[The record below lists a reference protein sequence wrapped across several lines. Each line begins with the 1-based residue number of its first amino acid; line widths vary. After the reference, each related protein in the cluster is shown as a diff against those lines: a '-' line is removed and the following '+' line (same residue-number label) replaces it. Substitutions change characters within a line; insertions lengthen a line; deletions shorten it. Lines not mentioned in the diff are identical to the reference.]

1 MEARRDEKGM
11 IGMSELL
18 LERGYSRRTFVKGGG
33 ALIVALSFA
42 GSGLARRAG
51 AAATPFS
58 SQGPFD
64 PSRVDTWLSIHSD
77 NTASLR
83 TGRVE
88 LGQGSSTGL
97 LMIAAEELD
106 MELGQL
112 QFVRNDTNITPDTG
126 ETSASNSITLA
137 GPAVRAA
144 AATARETLLRL
155 ASRRLGVA
163 TARLTARAGVV
174 TGGGKHVTYGELLG
188 DRLFK
193 VAMPASY
200 HLKNVGQ
207 FGATVGLP
215 AGIAPAK
222 PVASYTVVGTSPPRI
237 EIPAIV
243 TGSYTY
249 VQNVVV
255 PGMLHGRRVLPRG
268 QAVYGFAAPV
278 VSVDESSISHIPGA
292 RVVRKR
298 DFVGVV
304 AHEEWNAIQAA
315 AELKVTWADAPA
327 ALSSTGSQFGAMRA
341 EDSAGGSV
349 QTIPVHTGDVT
360 QALASAVHVNKQSYG
375 FPFNSLQALGPDCAV
390 ADVTARGAVVF
401 CDTSSAY
408 ESRPVIAH
416 ILGLK
421 PESVRVVYY
430 PNSSSFGGGQPPNLD
445 IPQAAAL
452 MSQLAGAPVRLQHMR
467 WDETGWGTYS
477 PGLLVDIHA
486 GIDGHGKLVAYDTAA
501 FYPQYMN
508 YDHVNTTEQL
518 VGMPLPDS
526 VTDGWYY
533 PASNYEV
540 PNERYILKSLPLRN
554 QWLKAQWN
562 RSGSSPLMAFASEQM
577 IDELAVLARMDPVAF
592 RLQNLAAAHK
602 DTLVPIIEAVTKA
615 ADWKPRVAGSGLSD
629 AQVVKGRGFA
639 VYYDNQWTNSQ
650 AATVA
655 DVEVNKK
662 TGKVVAKHIYQAVST
677 GLIISPGLIENQIVG
692 AMVYIASRTLVEEL
706 SFTDKRVTSLDW
718 VSYPIMRFKD
728 APAVTPIAVQRKDLQ
743 PRGAGEPVSMAATA
757 ALANAFYDATGVRMR
772 TAPFTPERVRAV
784 LASKGAGTAGV
795 R

>member
-1 MEARRDEKGM
+1 MVL
-11 IGMSELL
+11 MSGLPY
-18 LERGYSRRTFVKGGG
+18 EREFSRKAFLRGGG
-33 ALIVALSFA
+33 VLIVGFSVA
-42 GSGLARRAG
+42 GSGLARKARAAG
-51 AAATPFS
+51 GSPFS
-58 SQGPFD
+58 SKGPFD
-64 PSRVDTWLSIHSD
+64 PSEVDTWLSVHSD

-112 QFVRNDTNITPDTG
+112 QFVRNDTNVTPDTG

-144 AATARETLLRL
+144 AATARQALFGL
-155 ASRRLGVA
+155 AATRLGVGVA
-163 TARLTARAGVV
+163 SLSASAGVV
-174 TGGGKHVTYGELLG
+174 SGGGKSVSYGRLLG
-188 DRLFK
+188 GSLFK
-193 VAMPASY
+193 VVMPASY
-200 HLKNVGQ
+200 DLKDVSQ
-207 FGATVGLP
+207 FGATAGLA
-215 AGIAPAK
+215 AGAAPAK
-222 PVASYTVVGTSPPRI
+222 PVTSYRLVGTSPPRV

-243 TGSYTY
+243 NGSYTY
-249 VQNVVV
+249 VQNLVV

-268 QAVYGFAAPV
+268 QMVYGFAAPV
-278 VSVDESSISHIPGA
+278 VSVDEDSISHIPGA

-298 DFVGVV
+298 DFIGVV
-304 AHEEWNAIQAA
+304 APDEWNAIQAA
-315 AELKVTWADAPA
+315 GVLKVKWAEPPA
-327 ALSSTGSQFGAMRA
+327 ALPSSGAIFTAMRA
-341 EDSAGGSV
+341 EDSAGRSI
-349 QTIPVHTGDVT
+349 QTIPVDTGNVDA
-360 QALASAVHVNKQSYG
+360 ALTTAAHVNRQSYG

-390 ADVTARGAVVF
+390 ADVTGAGAVVF

-408 ESRPVIAH
+408 ESRPVIAR
-416 ILGLK
+416 ILGLPAK
-421 PESVRVVYY
+421 SVRVVYY

-477 PGLLVDIHA
+477 PGLLVDINA
-486 GIDGHGKLVAYDTAA
+486 GIDAHGKLVAYDTAA

-533 PASNYEV
+533 PAPNYEV
-540 PNERYILKSLPLRN
+540 ANERYILKSLPLKGS
-554 QWLKAQWN
+554 WLKAQWN

-577 IDELAVLARMDPVAF
+577 IDELAAAAKLDPVAF
-592 RLQNLAAAHK
+592 RLENLAAARRN
-602 DTLVPIIEAVTKA
+602 TLVPIIDAVTKA
-615 ADWKPRVAGSGLSD
+615 ANWQPKVAASTLSD
-629 AQVVKGRGFA
+629 ANVVTGRGFA

-655 DVEVNKK
+655 DVQVNKK

-677 GLIISPGLIENQIVG
+677 GLIINPGLVENQIVG

-706 SFTDKRVTSLDW
+706 TFTNKRVTSLDW
-718 VSYPIMRFKD
+718 ASYPIMRFQD
-728 APAVTPIAVQRKDLQ
+728 APAVTPIVVQRRDLQ
-743 PRGAGEPVSMAATA
+743 PLGAGEPVSMAATA
-757 ALANAFYDATGVRMR
+757 AIANAFFDATGIRMR
-772 TAPFTPERVRAV
+772 TAPLTSARVRAA
-784 LASKGAGTAGV
+784 LAAHGQGTAGV

>member
-1 MEARRDEKGM
+1 
-11 IGMSELL
+11 MSDLL
-18 LERGYSRRTFVKGGG
+18 LERDQSRRTFLRGGG
-33 ALIVALSFA
+33 ALIVAVSFA
-42 GSGLARRAG
+42 GSGLARKAG
-51 AAATPFS
+51 AAGITVMSA
-58 SQGPFD
+58 GPFD
-64 PSRVDTWLSIHSD
+64 PAKVDTWLSIHSD

-83 TGRVE
+83 SGRVE

-112 QFVRNDTNITPDTG
+112 RFVRNDTNVTPDTG

-144 AATARETLLRL
+144 AATARQSLLRL
-155 ASRRLGVA
+155 ASRHLHVPASRLSV
-163 TARLTARAGVV
+163 RAGVV
-174 TGGGKHVTYGELLG
+174 SGAGKRVSYGELLG
-188 DRLFK
+188 DRLFR
-193 VAMPASY
+193 VTMPAGY
-200 HLKNVGQ
+200 QLKDVSQ
-207 FGATVGLP
+207 FGAHVGLP
-215 AGIAPAK
+215 AGKAPAK
-222 PVASYTVVGTSPPRI
+222 PVASYRIVGTSPQRI

-249 VQNVVV
+249 VQNLSV

-298 DFVGVV
+298 DFLGVV
-304 AHEEWNAIQAA
+304 APDEWNAIQAA
-315 AELKVTWADAPA
+315 AELKVIWAEPPA
-327 ALSSTGSQFGAMRA
+327 ALSSSGAQFDAMRA
-341 EDSAGGSV
+341 EDSAGRSV
-349 QTIPVHTGDVT
+349 QTIPVHTGNVT
-360 QALASAVHVNKQSYG
+360 KALASAAHVNKQSYG
-375 FPFNSLQALGPDCAV
+375 FPFNSLQALGPDCAL
-390 ADVTARGAVVF
+390 ADVTALGAVVF

-408 ESRPVIAH
+408 ESRPVIAR

-421 PESVRVVYY
+421 PKSVRVVYY

-486 GIDGHGKLVAYDTAA
+486 GVDRHGKLVAYDTAA

-554 QWLKAQWN
+554 RWLKAQWN

-577 IDELAVLARMDPVAF
+577 IDELAALARIDPVAF
-592 RLQNLAAAHK
+592 RLQNLAADRK
-602 DTLVPIIEAVTKA
+602 NTLVPIIDAVTKA
-615 ADWKPRVAGSGLSD
+615 AGWQPKVAASRLSD
-629 AQVVKGRGFA
+629 AEVVSGRGFA

-706 SFTDKRVTSLDW
+706 AFSDRRVTSLDW

-743 PRGAGEPVSMAATA
+743 PLGAGEPVSMAATA

-772 TAPFTPERVRAV
+772 SAPFTPARVRAV
-784 LASKGAGTAGV
+784 LAAKGHGTVGV
-795 R
+795 H